1 VTPNERITAAA
12 WRAVLNQLNGLPTR
26 PGWCLQAV
34 RVIVEEA
41 LGWPSH
47 ELYRR
52 FLVAGTSR
60 RPGGPEQRVAAARLD
75 PWAADMEASAK
86 QLGWQVP
93 GVERQ
98 AGDLVFNHAVAAPI
112 GHVGVLISRDVVLE
126 NIDPAFRPGSVH
138 LGHHSLSL
146 TPYAALPWTLV
157 ARVPE
162 PDA

>member
-1 VTPNERITAAA
+1 MTPNERITKAA
-12 WRAVLNQLNGLPTR
+12 WRAVFNQLSGLPTR

-41 LGWPSH
+41 RGWPSH

-52 FLVAGTSR
+52 FLVAGTTR
-60 RPGGPEQRVAAARLD
+60 RPGAAEERLAAARLD
-75 PWAADMEASAK
+75 PWAADLEASAK
-86 QLGWQVP
+86 ALGWHVP
-93 GVERQ
+93 GVERLP
-98 AGDLVFNHAVAAPI
+98 GDLVFNHAAAAPV

-126 NIDPAFRPGSVH
+126 NIDPDFRPRSVH

-146 TPYAALPWTLV
+146 TLYGSLPWTLV

-162 PDA
+162 PT